1 MLFTPDRRRGS
12 TGRGARRHDAGAVE
26 TSENPCT
33 TCLFLLR
40 ALPNSHSLSRSL
52 SLSLMLSLTHL
63 AGGASR
69 PRARARAA
77 LLRHGVF
84 VLFFVEKGGEKEGKK
99 IVFLCFVGDVELQS
113 LSLLDVDDRAT
124 AKPINRKKNP
134 FFFFLNLSLPTA
146 PAALGGSRSHGD
158 PRSVRKNKERMR
170 ERENERERGTHME
183 RLTRGGSI
191 VVFLSLSFS

>member
-1 MLFTPDRRRGS
+1 
-12 TGRGARRHDAGAVE
+12 
-26 TSENPCT
+26 
-33 TCLFLLR
+33 
-40 ALPNSHSLSRSL
+40 
-52 SLSLMLSLTHL
+52 MLSLTHL

-99 IVFLCFVGDVELQS
+99 IVFLCFVSDVELQS

-124 AKPINRKKNP
+124 AKPIYRKKNP

-170 ERENERERGTHME
+170 ERENERERDTHGKIDE
-183 RLTRGGSI
+183 RRLDRC
-191 VVFLSLSFS
+191 FPLSFFFVTSTSFDLLQPPPHPPTHASQ